1 MHGLKVA
8 FYDHKTDSLVEVED
22 WQDSPDFITMT
33 SVQMAAMYQSGR
45 HRMPSDVWIVFDG
58 SEVLRI
64 FFLAEH
70 PRCVSVVSERVKCL
84 VINFRASRV

>member
-22 WQDSPDFITMT
+22 WQDSPDFITVT
-33 SVQMAAMYQSGR
+33 SVQMAAMYQSGL
-45 HRMPSDVWIVFDG
+45 HRMPSDVWIAFDG
-58 SEVLRI
+58 IEVLRI

-70 PRCVSVVSERVKCL
+70 PRRVPVVSERVKCL
-84 VINFRASRV
+84 VANFRALEV